1 MNTLRVWVAA
11 IAIGATGL
19 SALAQDSN
27 PAQATPRRQRTRQP
41 DAQPGQDG
49 ARQPGQGRPGAL
61 SPEKAKAAWELEATG
76 VAKRLGL
83 KDDQTKALIKAY
95 TDARTSQN
103 EALDK
108 AMKAAQ
114 DKARDSG
121 DEGGG
126 RPRMDPQAMQEMN
139 KTEKAKFETAIKPTL
154 SADQSTK
161 VLASLGTFS
170 RPWDQMTDILA
181 GFNLDASKKQDA
193 QNAVEDFVVA
203 TGKAR
208 AANAGPDGDR
218 EAMRTAMQ
226 EANQKLTDSLKKDLS
241 DEQMTQI
248 QSAMSMG
255 RGGGPGGGRRP
266 RDGGDN
272 SGGDKPAAPK

>member
-11 IAIGATGL
+11 ISIGATGL

-27 PAQATPRRQRTRQP
+27 PAQATPRRQRT
-41 DAQPGQDG
+41 AQPG
-49 ARQPGQGRPGAL
+49 QPGQGRPAAL
-61 SPEKAKAAWELEATG
+61 SPEKAKAAWEFEANG

-83 KDDQTKALIKAY
+83 KDDQTKALVKAY

-103 EALDK
+103 EAFEK
-108 AMKAAQ
+108 AMKEMQ
-114 DKARDSG
+114 DKNSG
-121 DEGGG
+121 DDGA
-126 RPRMDPQAMQEMN
+126 RPRMGPEAMQKMEDIN
-139 KTEKAKFETAIKPTL
+139 KSEKAKFETAVKPTL
-154 SADQSTK
+154 SSDQSTK
-161 VLASLGTFS
+161 AVASLGTFN
-170 RPWDQMTDILA
+170 RQWDQVSDILA

-203 TGKAR
+203 TAKAR
-208 AANAGPDGDR
+208 AANGGPDGDR
-218 EAMRTAMQ
+218 DAMRTAMQ

-241 DEQMTQI
+241 DDQMTQI
-248 QSAMSMG
+248 QAATRMG

-266 RDGGDN
+266 RDGGDS